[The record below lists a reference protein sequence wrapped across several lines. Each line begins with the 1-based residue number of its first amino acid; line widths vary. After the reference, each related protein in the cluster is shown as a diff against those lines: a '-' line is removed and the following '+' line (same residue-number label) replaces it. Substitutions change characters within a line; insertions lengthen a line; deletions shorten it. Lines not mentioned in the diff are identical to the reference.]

1 MLCGKMEKMA
11 GTGSFH
17 KINTEEIN
25 CSEGTVPIVK
35 KLTEI
40 LGVNIEVRLFTVY
53 IYAKVVEWVSFFV
66 LWRAFAFP

>member
-17 KINTEEIN
+17 KINKEEIA
-25 CSEGTVPIVK
+25 CLDGTVPIVK

-40 LGVNIEVRLFTVY
+40 LGVNIEVIVD
-53 IYAKVVEWVSFFV
+53 AKLLLNCNAV
-66 LWRAFAFP
+66 P

>member
-25 CSEGTVPIVK
+25 CSDGTVPIVK

-40 LGVNIEVRLFTVY
+40 LGVNIEV
-53 IYAKVVEWVSFFV
+53 SFIII
-66 LWRAFAFP
+66 L